1 MELAAILMLFLVTC
15 SLLVSKNN
23 ISPSFL
29 LSGSFFSVYFLQS
42 IFAADMYSSTTATLI
57 IFLISAFF
65 ILGEITGTVLLAENS
80 YRLINKEAVIG
91 RNNLNS
97 DQYKTRVA
105 VIIKCLGI
113 LAVIGTYKYIVAL
126 GIFDSGDISSSI
138 LRIGAIREKIFTDEI
153 YVSFFD
159 RIGFL
164 LSYTGVVLSIF
175 YWYFFGWRWWL
186 LIPSAAVLGLGMA
199 QAGRAGIIIVILQWI
214 LALYIK
220 AKTTGDNRLRSKII
234 FMGTLIFIIFV
245 FIQVFREGLD
255 NFNSESLTRTISSL
269 RGYFFGGVSA
279 FAFYIDNIFDV
290 NSISYGR
297 YSFSSLFSFL
307 GIYEQEPGIYD
318 FYAAISDYGEA
329 TNIYTAYRSFIDDFS
344 LLGAVAFYAI
354 SGFILSIFAQLFVR
368 GYNLHL
374 AILVPAM
381 SWIIC
386 SPMVSLTYFNS
397 FLLSIIC
404 PYIIL
409 RSAAFRLKYV

>member
-42 IFAADMYSSTTATLI
+42 IFAPDMYSSTTATLI

-65 ILGEITGTVLLAENS
+65 ILGEITGTLILAENS

-105 VIIKCLGI
+105 VIINCLGI
-113 LAVIGTYKYIVAL
+113 LALIGTYKYIVAL

-199 QAGRAGIIIVILQWI
+199 QAGRLGLIVISIQW
-214 LALYIK
+214 AVVLYIK
-220 AKTTGDNRLRSKII
+220 TRMTGDNRLRIRI
-234 FMGTLIFIIFV
+234 FGIGSLIFGIFI
-245 FIQVFREGLD
+245 FGQLFREGFQDL
-255 NFNSESLTRTISSL
+255 SMESISNIIQSL
-269 RGYFFGGVSA
+269 RGYLFGGVSA
-279 FAFYIDNIFDV
+279 FAFYIDNIFDS
-290 NSISYGR
+290 NSLSYGK
-297 YSFSSLFSFL
+297 YSLSSLFAVL
-307 GIYEQEPGIYD
+307 GIHEQDPGVYD
-318 FYAAISDYGEA
+318 FYASISEYGET

-344 LLGAVAFYAI
+344 ILGTIALYGLAGLIISSITRLFLLGHNY
-354 SGFILSIFAQLFVR
+354 S
-368 GYNLHL
+368 L
-374 AILVPAM
+374 AIIVPLF
-381 SWIIC
+381 SWLIC
-386 SPMVSLTYFNS
+386 TPLLSLTYFNS
-397 FLLSIIC
+397 FLLSIIA
-404 PYIIL
+404 PFIIL
-409 RSAAFRLKYV
+409 RLAEFRLSHD